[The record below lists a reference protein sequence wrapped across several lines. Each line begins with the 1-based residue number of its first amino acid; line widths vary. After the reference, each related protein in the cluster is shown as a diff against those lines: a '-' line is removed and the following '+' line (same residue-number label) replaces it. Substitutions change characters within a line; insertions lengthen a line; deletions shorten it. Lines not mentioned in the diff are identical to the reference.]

1 MNPYWLEEP
10 IWPPENFAGLAALRR
25 ASGLS
30 IAAGENAVSVMDF
43 KHMFEAGAVSIAQ
56 PSVTKIGGV
65 SELVKVMH
73 LAASHNVTVVPHS
86 PYFGPGFL
94 ATLQVLAALPG
105 PGLIEWLY
113 FDLEQSMYGD
123 AITPAPGKVHVP
135 QGPGPTPIRRSSNV
149 TECASR

>member
-1 MNPYWLEEP
+1 MARQFAGMNPYWLEEP

-25 ASGLS
+25 VSGLS

-73 LAASHNVTVVPHS
+73 LAASV
-86 PYFGPGFL
+86 
-94 ATLQVLAALPG
+94 
-105 PGLIEWLY
+105 
-113 FDLEQSMYGD
+113 
-123 AITPAPGKVHVP
+123 
-135 QGPGPTPIRRSSNV
+135 
-149 TECASR
+149 